1 MLFVTKLDED
11 FLLTGR
17 KNHAL
22 FALTRSEILRH
33 HSPLQS
39 ASKGSKAGTSTLTS
53 SYWPLFL
60 RSVPS
65 GTRQPLGRA
74 KGYEN
79 TSLPLGS
86 RLALI
91 PTYHP
96 ASVTGFNPK
105 RGEERTTE
113 LGL

>member
-1 MLFVTKLDED
+1 MYFGVDDRRGSKSTSSSLSHKGLAARLVRDSPVFR
-11 FLLTGR
+11 TG
-17 KNHAL
+17 L
-22 FALTRSEILRH
+22 CILR
-33 HSPLQS
+33 L
-39 ASKGSKAGTSTLTS
+39 
-53 SYWPLFL
+53 
-60 RSVPS
+60 VPS

-96 ASVTGFNPK
+96 ASVIGFNPK

>member
-1 MLFVTKLDED
+1 MYFGVDDEVG
-11 FLLTGR
+11 FTSPFTTPARRAMGLGLAR
-17 KNHAL
+17 V
-22 FALTRSEILRH
+22 LRPPRA
-33 HSPLQS
+33 SPLFF
-39 ASKGSKAGTSTLTS
+39 KVL
-53 SYWPLFL
+53 
-60 RSVPS
+60 VPS

-96 ASVTGFNPK
+96 ASVIGFNPK

>member
-1 MLFVTKLDED
+1 MWYFGVDERSDSSSLFTPPARRAMDLGLARV
-11 FLLTGR
+11 
-17 KNHAL
+17 
-22 FALTRSEILRH
+22 LRPPRA
-33 HSPLQS
+33 SPLFF
-39 ASKGSKAGTSTLTS
+39 KVL
-53 SYWPLFL
+53 
-60 RSVPS
+60 VPS

-96 ASVTGFNPK
+96 ASVIGFNPK

>member
-1 MLFVTKLDED
+1 MDLGLARV
-11 FLLTGR
+11 LLPPR
-17 KNHAL
+17 A
-22 FALTRSEILRH
+22 
-33 HSPLQS
+33 SPLFFEV
-39 ASKGSKAGTSTLTS
+39 L
-53 SYWPLFL
+53 
-60 RSVPS
+60 VPS

-96 ASVTGFNPK
+96 ASVIGFNPK

>member
-1 MLFVTKLDED
+1 MYFGVDDRRGSKSTSSSLGHKGLAARLVRDSPVFR
-11 FLLTGR
+11 TG
-17 KNHAL
+17 L
-22 FALTRSEILRH
+22 CILR
-33 HSPLQS
+33 L
-39 ASKGSKAGTSTLTS
+39 
-53 SYWPLFL
+53 
-60 RSVPS
+60 VPS

-96 ASVTGFNPK
+96 ASVIGFNPK